1 MTYHRRHEACFCS
14 ECWRS
19 VSRRTGTRGLEANAS
34 FCSFIFSCSMS
45 VAGCFGGHRSSGLPP
60 ASLPPAAAASS
71 VRCIRTTV
79 RPRRGQF
86 TATTCRNCR
95 HDHHCIAFALPTA
108 VPTHRPPRS
117 ADLQA
122 NHTVVGSRVLPSVLV
137 ISRSP
142 SQSSAMLRNLVA
154 AQVAGVTR
162 SASTLQFVRCPR
174 CPRIFSCTSP
184 RGWHLSICEAGEH
197 DAPSPVLVL
206 IGHELMCS
214 GCSPHGSAAFSR
226 HLALLF
232 SLYA

>member
-79 RPRRGQF
+79 RPRRGQS
-86 TATTCRNCR
+86 
-95 HDHHCIAFALPTA
+95 TA